1 GGVARLRGEEAQGV
15 VPPVVRQPLVDEE
28 GLVVGGVDGQQLHR
42 GDAQGAQ
49 VGDGRRVGQPR
60 VGAAQVLGDARQLL
74 GQATHVGLVDHRP
87 LPRRVRTGAVRHRQD
102 LVEDDAVGY
111 VSGGVQ
117 VAAVPAGDGRE
128 VLVDDVPVDLRGV
141 AERSGDAPGVGV
153 EEELGGV
160 VPQAGGRV
168 PAAVHAQPVAL
179 PGRHVRHVALPHA
192 VAPAVQRVAPLG
204 EAGGGGGVLVVQA
217 QVDRGGVGGDH
228 GDV

>member
-1 GGVARLRGEEAQGV
+1 M
-15 VPPVVRQPLVDEE
+15 
-28 GLVVGGVDGQQLHR
+28 
-42 GDAQGAQ
+42 
-49 VGDGRRVGQPR
+49 
-60 VGAAQVLGDARQLL
+60 
-74 GQATHVGLVDHRP
+74 
-87 LPRRVRTGAVRHRQD
+87 
-102 LVEDDAVGY
+102 GY

-204 EAGGGGGVLVVQA
+204 EAGGGGGVLVEQA

-228 GDV
+228 GDVDPAVPQVRPEPEGTPVDPLRRLTEAGRRTKG